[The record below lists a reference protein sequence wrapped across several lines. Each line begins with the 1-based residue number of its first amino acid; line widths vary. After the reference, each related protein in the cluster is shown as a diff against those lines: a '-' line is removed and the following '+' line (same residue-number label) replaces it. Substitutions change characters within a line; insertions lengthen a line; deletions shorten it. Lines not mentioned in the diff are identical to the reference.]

1 MEHLYPVLWI
11 FGSVLALIILTSKY
25 KVHAFIVLFLVSL
38 ILALATMP
46 LADVLPLMKEGFGK
60 TIGNI
65 GFLIISGSFIAIIL
79 EKTGAASIMAKW
91 FLLKLGHKNAP
102 LSLGMTGFFS
112 GLLLFCDTG
121 FILLSSLTKGI
132 SEKSNYSVPF
142 LNGVLAISLFS
153 VHCLTPT
160 HPGML
165 GAIGIIP
172 VDFGQVLF
180 FGSLLAL
187 PGLFLSYQ
195 WLKYA
200 DRKWSEEIT
209 VKVPLKINTLLTE
222 EEHLPVFKSFL
233 PILLPLFL
241 LFIASFITIVKIN
254 FLPEGL
260 ISIFLFIGQAPVS
273 LSIGALISV
282 YLLKNRAI
290 PEINTIM
297 ERAIEKAGS
306 ILVITACGGVFGLVI
321 KELMQDLPLNQWLGA
336 TGLGLFIPFLIASFL
351 KIAQGSS
358 TIAVLTTAALISPM
372 LETIGMDSASGQLM
386 VILAMGSGSMVFSHA
401 NDSYFWVITQ
411 FSGISSNTTLRYFS
425 TASFIMGIT
434 SMATIF
440 LINILFY

>member
-38 ILALATMP
+38 LLALATMP

-91 FLLKLGHKNAP
+91 FLSKLGHKNAP
-102 LSLGMTGFFS
+102 LSLGMTGFLS

-132 SEKSNYSVPF
+132 SEKSNYSMPF
-142 LNGVLAISLFS
+142 LNGILAISLFS

-187 PGLFLSYQ
+187 PG
-195 WLKYA
+195 
-200 DRKWSEEIT
+200 
-209 VKVPLKINTLLTE
+209 
-222 EEHLPVFKSFL
+222 
-233 PILLPLFL
+233 
-241 LFIASFITIVKIN
+241 
-254 FLPEGL
+254 
-260 ISIFLFIGQAPVS
+260 
-273 LSIGALISV
+273 
-282 YLLKNRAI
+282 
-290 PEINTIM
+290 
-297 ERAIEKAGS
+297 
-306 ILVITACGGVFGLVI
+306 
-321 KELMQDLPLNQWLGA
+321 
-336 TGLGLFIPFLIASFL
+336 
-351 KIAQGSS
+351 
-358 TIAVLTTAALISPM
+358 
-372 LETIGMDSASGQLM
+372 
-386 VILAMGSGSMVFSHA
+386 
-401 NDSYFWVITQ
+401 
-411 FSGISSNTTLRYFS
+411 
-425 TASFIMGIT
+425 
-434 SMATIF
+434 
-440 LINILFY
+440 